1 MDTVRET
8 TEVGRDDGV
17 PEAGRADAEGEV
29 KEYVASGAVEVVEG
43 TMTNFSSVEK
53 EGSVK

>member
-8 TEVGRDDGV
+8 TEVGRDNGV

-29 KEYVASGAVEVVEG
+29 NECGAGGAVEVGEG